1 MIDAIVFAAA
11 VAAGP
16 TTAGTAT
23 SAVVSAA
30 RIPSRWQDFAACVVK
45 RESGGRRNAQN
56 PTSSA
61 QGLYQFL
68 DSQWRHGLP
77 YMVTARLREAGMSK
91 AAAKS
96 LRIKLQATPI
106 KACARSTRRLDSS
119 PSCSRR
125 TVAAGDIG
133 PCRDPGAKAW
143 CRDERE
149 DHGRSGRRAG

>member
-1 MIDAIVFAAA
+1 MMDALIFAAA

-23 SAVVSAA
+23 SAVVAAA
-30 RIPSRWQDFAACVVK
+30 RIPTRWQTFAECVVK
-45 RESGGRRNAQN
+45 RESGGRRDAQN

-68 DSQWRHGLP
+68 DRPWRHGLA
-77 YMVTARLREAGMSK
+77 YMATARMREAGMSK

-106 KACARSTRRLDSS
+106 KHWAPEHQTAGFVAVLLAENGRGWRHWSL
-119 PSCSRR
+119 PGSRCEGLVPR
-125 TVAAGDIG
+125 
-133 PCRDPGAKAW
+133 
-143 CRDERE
+143 
-149 DHGRSGRRAG
+149 

>member
-30 RIPSRWQDFAACVVK
+30 RIPSRWQDFASCVVK

-77 YMVTARLREAGMSK
+77 YMVAARLREAGMSK

-96 LRIKLQATPI
+96 LRIRLQSTPI
-106 KACARSTRRLDSS
+106 KNWREEYQTAGF
-119 PSCSRR
+119 
-125 TVAAGDIG
+125 VAVLLAENGRG
-133 PCRDPGAKAW
+133 WRHWSLPGHR
-143 CRDERE
+143 CQGLVPR
-149 DHGRSGRRAG
+149 